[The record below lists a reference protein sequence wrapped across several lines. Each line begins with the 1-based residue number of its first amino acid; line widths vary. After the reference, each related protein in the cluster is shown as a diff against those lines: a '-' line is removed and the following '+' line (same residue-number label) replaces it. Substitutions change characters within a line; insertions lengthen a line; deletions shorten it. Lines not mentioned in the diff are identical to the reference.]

1 MPKPVPTKPLKT
13 ERMNGTTKL
22 TINIP
27 QAHPPSTMFTSRSNS
42 TNNAQQ
48 IAFMQAQQQLFLQ
61 KQASQNKNMT

>member
-1 MPKPVPTKPLKT
+1 
-13 ERMNGTTKL
+13 MNGTTKL

-27 QAHPPSTMFTSRSNS
+27 QAHPPSTVFTSRSNS